1 MAEGLGPGEVAK
13 EISEHTKHAGEHGNG
28 GISKHD
34 RRISIIEAALL
45 AIVALTAAWSGY
57 ASAKWSTES
66 RLTVAQASTARNAG
80 NAAELEGLQ
89 TRTSDASMFNSWFS
103 AHVVGNTDAEA
114 VAIRRMRPQYR
125 VAFYD
130 WRQTDPDHNP
140 DAPGGPQDMPEYSV
154 PQTAQAKALAAKGAA
169 LFAEGSDQAE
179 DGDSYV
185 RITVYLATVLFL
197 VGISTQFPIRGA
209 RYTLIGLGIVIL
221 VFSVS
226 QLLTLPVPH

>member
-13 EISEHTKHAGEHGNG
+13 EISEHAKHTSHGEA
-28 GISKHD
+28 GISRHD
-34 RRISIIEAALL
+34 RRISIVEAGLL

-89 TRTSDASMFNSWFS
+89 TRTADASTFNAWFS
-103 AHVVGNTDAEA
+103 AHVVGNTDAEN

-125 VAFYD
+125 TAFYD

-140 DAPGGPQDMPEYSV
+140 NAPGGPQDMPSYSV
-154 PQTAQAKALAAKGAA
+154 PQAIKAKAETAKGERLYADG
-169 LFAEGSDQAE
+169 AEHGE
-179 DGDSYV
+179 DADDYV

-197 VGISTQFPIRGA
+197 VGISTQFPIRAA

-226 QLLTLPVPH
+226 QLLTLPIPH